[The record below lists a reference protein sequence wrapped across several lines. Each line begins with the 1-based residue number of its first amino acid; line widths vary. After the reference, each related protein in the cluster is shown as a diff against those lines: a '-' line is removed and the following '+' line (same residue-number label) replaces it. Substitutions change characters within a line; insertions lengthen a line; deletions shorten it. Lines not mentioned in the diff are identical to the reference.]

1 MDGGLRRA
9 ARKKLAALTFCEYLG
24 HQGEPMAGETKV
36 AWIGAIAAVGCALIS
51 GYFGLKASDASNQAS
66 TVSSKQAA
74 AAVGEGYDTTVR
86 PFFDELKGRMDALQ
100 GEITLLQA
108 ALAEKERGLPAPAR
122 PPTTPAPA
130 ASKKLEVPPSIRFK
144 SQSFTQ
150 FQQPA
155 AQ

>member
-1 MDGGLRRA
+1 
-9 ARKKLAALTFCEYLG
+9 
-24 HQGEPMAGETKV
+24 MAGETKV

-51 GYFGLKASDASNQAS
+51 GYFGMKASDASNQAS

-108 ALAEKERGLPAPAR
+108 ALAEKQRGLPALT
-122 PPTTPAPA
+122 PTPTASSPAPA
-130 ASKKLEVPPSIRFK
+130 KKLEVPRSVQFK
-144 SQSFTQ
+144 SESFTK